1 MFGDWT
7 GLTVLLYVLGI
18 VLLVIEGIVPGFG
31 LPGIAGVICVIISII
46 MITSNLYDA
55 LLLIISTIAIFVII
69 IAGLYKL
76 GYGSKYLK
84 FLILDKEQK
93 REEGYTSSNKDY
105 SSYLGKVGV
114 TETPLRPSGVVI
126 IEGNRVNAQ
135 SEGNFISKDS
145 KVIVT
150 HVDGMR
156 IIVKNYEEES

>member
-7 GLTVLLYVLGI
+7 GLTVLLYVLGLL
-18 VLLVIEGIVPGFG
+18 LLVVEGLIPGFG
-31 LPGIAGVICVIISII
+31 FFGITGVVCVVISIV

-93 REEGYTSSNKDY
+93 KEEGYTSSNKDY

-114 TETPLRPSGVVI
+114 ADTPLRPSGVVI

-135 SEGNFISKDS
+135 SEGNFIPKDS

-150 HVDGMR
+150 HVDGMK

>member
-1 MFGDWT
+1 MLGDWT

-150 HVDGMR
+150 HVDGMK

>member
-7 GLTVLLYVLGI
+7 GLTVFLYVFGL
-18 VLLVIEGIVPGFG
+18 VLLLIEGLMPGFG
-31 LPGIAGVICVIISII
+31 LAGITGVICVIVSIV
-46 MITSNLYDA
+46 MITSNLFDA
-55 LLLIISTIAIFVII
+55 LLLIISTIAIFSII
-69 IAGLYKL
+69 IVGLYKM

-114 TETPLRPSGVVI
+114 ADTPLRPSGVVI

-150 HVDGMR
+150 HVDGMK

>member
-1 MFGDWT
+1 MLGDWT

-31 LPGIAGVICVIISII
+31 LPGIAGIVCVIISIV

-150 HVDGMR
+150 HVDGMK

>member
-150 HVDGMR
+150 HVDGMK